1 MSGHTHNVEETTLLG
16 FWLYVMGDAVLF
28 SALFAA
34 YWVLL
39 PNTFGGPAIGDVVNL
54 PHALIETVLLLFSSF
69 ACAPAL
75 LAAKHKKKG
84 ALFALFALVFA
95 LGVAFLALEIAEFRH
110 LIQAGITWQ
119 RSAFLSAFFT
129 LLGTHGLH
137 IAFALV
143 WLLALMAQAALFG
156 LGGSLFR
163 RLTCFRLFWQFS
175 VVVWVFMF
183 TVVYL
188 MGAP

>member
-1 MSGHTHNVEETTLLG
+1 MSHTHNVEETTIFG

-39 PNTFGGPAIGDVVNL
+39 PNTFGGPTIREIVHL
-54 PHALIETVLLLFSSF
+54 PHALAETILLLFSSF

-75 LAAKHKKKG
+75 LAASQRRTVP
-84 ALFALFALVFA
+84 LVSWFALVFCI
-95 LGVAFLALEIAEFRH
+95 GIAFLALELSEFQH
-110 LIQAGITWQ
+110 LIDAGITWQ

-129 LLGTHGLH
+129 LVGTHGLH

-143 WLLALMAQAALFG
+143 WLAALMAQLFLRG
-156 LGGSLFR
+156 IDEVLLR

-188 MGAP
+188 MGAS

>member
-1 MSGHTHNVEETTLLG
+1 MSGHTHNVEETTILG

-39 PNTFGGPAIGDVVNL
+39 PNTFGGPTIRDIVNL
-54 PHALIETVLLLFSSF
+54 PHALTETVLLLFSSF

-75 LAAKHKKKG
+75 LAARRKR
-84 ALFALFALVFA
+84 AVPLLAWFALVFCIG
-95 LGVAFLALEIAEFRH
+95 LTFLALELSEFAH
-110 LIQAGITWQ
+110 LVEAGITWQ
-119 RSAFLSAFFT
+119 KSAFLSAFFT
-129 LLGTHGLH
+129 LVGTHGLH

-143 WLLALMAQAALFG
+143 WLLALMAQLALRGFDDA
-156 LGGSLFR
+156 LLR

-183 TVVYL
+183 TIVYL
-188 MGAP
+188 MGAQ